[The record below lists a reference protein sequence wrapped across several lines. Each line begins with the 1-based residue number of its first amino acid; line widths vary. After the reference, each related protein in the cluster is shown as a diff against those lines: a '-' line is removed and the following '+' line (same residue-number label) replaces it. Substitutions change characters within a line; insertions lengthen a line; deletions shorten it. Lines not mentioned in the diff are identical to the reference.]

1 MRCCAE
7 AVPDD
12 RLGDLGT
19 DRPSAAERF
28 EELDQVPEP
37 ESGKPEDKDPG
48 SIANR
53 YTWVVGIA
61 ALIVVIIVLV
71 NSAGNPG
78 RGYLGIKAGSEMP
91 PFAAPLASSGSRADA
106 NIREA
111 TGGDATQGP
120 VPACDVDEPAALNIC
135 TLQDKPIV
143 LTFVTDG
150 CEEQLDTVEDV
161 RDGFPGVNFVGV
173 ISDVNHPQVPGRLVA
188 AADWGFPVAADN
200 DAAVFNLYRAGDC
213 PTTFFVREGGL
224 MEGSSL
230 GYLES
235 DALSAKVRDLTKAA
249 DGR

>member
-1 MRCCAE
+1 M
-7 AVPDD
+7 PDD

-37 ESGKPEDKDPG
+37 ESGKRPEDKDPS

-61 ALIVVIIVLV
+61 ALVVVVIALV

-78 RGYLGIKAGSEMP
+78 RGYLGLKAGSEMP
-91 PFAAPLASSGSRADA
+91 AFAAPLASSGSQADA
-106 NIREA
+106 NIRAA

-120 VPACDVDEPAALNIC
+120 VPACEVDDPQALNIC
-135 TLQDKPIV
+135 NLQDKPIV
-143 LTFVTDG
+143 LTFVTEG

-161 RDGFPGVNFVGV
+161 RSEFPDVNFVGV
-173 ISDVNHPQVPGRLVA
+173 ISDVNNPQVPAQLVA
-188 AADWGFPVAADN
+188 AGEWGFPVAADN
-200 DAAVFNLYRAGDC
+200 DAAVFNLYRSGDC
-213 PTTFFVREGGL
+213 PTTFFMREGGL
-224 MEGSSL
+224 VHGSSL

-235 DALSAKVRDLTKAA
+235 GALSARVRDLTRAA
-249 DGR
+249 DGT